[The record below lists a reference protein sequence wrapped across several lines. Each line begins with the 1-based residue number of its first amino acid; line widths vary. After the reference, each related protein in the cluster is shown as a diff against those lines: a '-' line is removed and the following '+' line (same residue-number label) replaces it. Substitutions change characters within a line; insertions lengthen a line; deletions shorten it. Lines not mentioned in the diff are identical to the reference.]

1 MGAMGGLIG
10 LTVGH
15 SVAAGIENNDE
26 TLKAVRAATG
36 EFENKLIEEKFRAL
50 LSSEILSPSTA
61 TNTQLKICI
70 KTIGLREIERSQ
82 FAPYAMA
89 VAMLYSPS
97 SQEMWRATARSH
109 AVNPRALEDFKK
121 QPELYRK
128 DFNEVAEDLVR
139 QLVDGPIREIKD

>member
-15 SVAAGIENNDE
+15 SVAAGIENNNE
-26 TLKAVRAATG
+26 TLNAVRAATG
-36 EFENKLIEEKFRAL
+36 EFEKNLIEEKFRAQ
-50 LSSEILSPSTA
+50 LSPETLSPSA
-61 TNTQLKICI
+61 GTNTQLKICI
-70 KTIGLREIERSQ
+70 KAIGLREIERNQ

-89 VAMLYSPS
+89 VAMLYSPN
-97 SQEMWRATARSH
+97 SQEIWRATARSH

-128 DFNEVAEDLVR
+128 DFNEVADDLVR
-139 QLVDGPIREIKD
+139 QLVEGPVREIKD